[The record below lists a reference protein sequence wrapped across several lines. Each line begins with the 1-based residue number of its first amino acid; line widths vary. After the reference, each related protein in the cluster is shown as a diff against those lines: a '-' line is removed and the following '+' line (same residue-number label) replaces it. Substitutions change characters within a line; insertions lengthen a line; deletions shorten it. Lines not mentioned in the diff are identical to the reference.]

1 MNLVIDTNFIREIKE
16 LVNSAKQRVV
26 TSINIAMVYTYYE
39 IGRRI
44 VEQEQKGSNKA
55 NYGEELLIQLSS
67 ELTKEFGK
75 GYSLTNLKLIRQFY
89 LVYSSQKSQTAFDQ
103 SKIIYNFKTKTL
115 SYNNSKKQIQQTVF
129 AKSKITNFKT
139 KTPSYNNS
147 KKQIGETVFLQSK
160 IINNFNNY
168 PITSDG
174 HRFFLN
180 WASYILLMRIKDPN
194 ERSFYEIECY
204 NSRWSKRELKRQIDS
219 CLYERLSLS
228 RDKQGVLD
236 LARRGHVIE
245 KPIDVLK
252 EPFVLEFLN
261 LDEKESY
268 SENDLET
275 EILNKIQY
283 FMLELGKGFTFV
295 KRQMRLTF
303 NNKHYHADLVF
314 YNRFLRCFVIIDLKI
329 GEVTHQDIGQ
339 MQMYVNYYDRFI
351 KTIDENKTIGILLC
365 KDKDDAIVRLTLPED
380 NNQIFAAKY
389 ETILPSKDEL
399 LNLIKETN

>member
-1 MNLVIDTNFIREIKE
+1 MNSFIDTKFFSEIKE

-67 ELTKEFGK
+67 ELTKECGK
-75 GYSLTNLKLIRQFY
+75 GYSLTNLKLIRKFY
-89 LVYSSQKSQTAFDQ
+89 LVYSSQKSQTVFDQ
-103 SKIIYNFKTKTL
+103 SKIINNFKTKSL
-115 SYNNSKKQIQQTVF
+115 
-129 AKSKITNFKT
+129 
-139 KTPSYNNS
+139 SYNNS

-160 IINNFNNY
+160 TINNFNNY

-180 WASYILLMRIKDPN
+180 WASYMLLIRIKDPN

-204 NSRWSKRELKRQIDS
+204 NSNWSFRELKRQIDS

-236 LARRGHVIE
+236 LSRRGHVIE

-252 EPFVLEFLN
+252 DPFVLEFLD
-261 LDEKESY
+261 LDEKERY

-283 FMLELGKGFTFV
+283 FILELGKGFTFV
-295 KRQMRLTF
+295 KRQMRLSF
-303 NNKHYHADLVF
+303 NGRHYHADLVF

-329 GEVTHQDIGQ
+329 GEITHQDIGQ
-339 MQMYVNYYDRFI
+339 MQMYVNYYDRFV
-351 KTIDENKTIGILLC
+351 KSDEENKTIGILLC
-365 KDKDDAIVRLTLPED
+365 KEKDDAFVRLTLPED

-389 ETILPSKDEL
+389 ETILPTKEELISL
-399 LNLIKETN
+399 LNDGD

>member
-1 MNLVIDTNFIREIKE
+1 MNLKIDTNFIREIKE

-55 NYGEELLIQLSS
+55 NYGEELLIQLSN

-75 GYSLTNLKLIRQFY
+75 GYSLTNLKLIRKFY
-89 LVYSSQKSQTAFDQ
+89 LVYSSQKSQTVFDQ

-115 SYNNSKKQIQQTVF
+115 SYNNSKKQIGHPLG
-129 AKSKITNFKT
+129 AESKIN
-139 KTPSYNNS
+139 
-147 KKQIGETVFLQSK
+147 
-160 IINNFNNY
+160 NNFNNY

-174 HRFFLN
+174 NQFVLN
-180 WASYILLMRIKDPN
+180 WTSYMLLIKIKDPD

-204 NSRWSKRELKRQIDS
+204 NSNWSFRELKRQIDS

-236 LARRGHVIE
+236 LSRRGHVIE

-252 EPFVLEFLN
+252 EPFVLELLD
-261 LDEKESY
+261 LDEKERY

-295 KRQMRLTF
+295 KRQMRLSF

-329 GEVTHQDIGQ
+329 GEVAHQDIGQ

-389 ETILPSKDEL
+389 ETILPSKEEL
-399 LNLIKETN
+399 LSLIKDTN

>member
-1 MNLVIDTNFIREIKE
+1 MNFNIDTNFIREIKE

-75 GYSLTNLKLIRQFY
+75 GYSLTNLKLIRKFY

-115 SYNNSKKQIQQTVF
+115 SYNNSKKQI
-129 AKSKITNFKT
+129 
-139 KTPSYNNS
+139 
-147 KKQIGETVFLQSK
+147 GETAFLQSK
-160 IINNFNNY
+160 IINDFNNY

-204 NSRWSKRELKRQIDS
+204 NSNWSFRELKRQIDS

-236 LARRGHVIE
+236 LSRRGHVIE

-252 EPFVLEFLN
+252 DPFVLEFLD
-261 LDEKESY
+261 LDEKERY

-295 KRQMRLTF
+295 KRQMRLTL
-303 NNKHYHADLVF
+303 NNKHYRADLVF
-314 YNRFLRCFVIIDLKI
+314 YNRFLRCFVVIDLKI

-339 MQMYVNYYDRFI
+339 MQMYVNYYDQFI

-389 ETILPSKDEL
+389 EIILPSKDEL
-399 LNLIKETN
+399 LSLIKDVD

>member
-1 MNLVIDTNFIREIKE
+1 MNLNIDTNFIRAIKE

-44 VEQEQKGSNKA
+44 VEQEQKGA
-55 NYGEELLIQLSS
+55 NRAEYGKELLKQLSAI
-67 ELTKEFGK
+67 LTKEFGR
-75 GYSLTNLKLIRQFY
+75 GYSSDNLNLFRKFY
-89 LVYSSQKSQTAFDQ
+89 LVYSRDNNNHLAIEQPIKNLESNRERQILETVFTK
-103 SKIIYNFKTKTL
+103 SKIINNFKTETL
-115 SYNNSKKQIQQTVF
+115 SYNNSKKQIGQPLVD
-129 AKSKITNFKT
+129 
-139 KTPSYNNS
+139 
-147 KKQIGETVFLQSK
+147 QSK

-204 NSRWSKRELKRQIDS
+204 NSNWSVRELKRQIDS
-219 CLYERLSLS
+219 CLYERLCLS
-228 RDKQGVLD
+228 RDKQEVFD
-236 LARRGHVIE
+236 LSRRGQIIE
-245 KPIDVLK
+245 KPADVLK
-252 EPFVLEFLN
+252 EPFVLEFLD
-261 LDEKESY
+261 LDEKERY

-399 LNLIKETN
+399 LNLIKDTN

>member
-1 MNLVIDTNFIREIKE
+1 MKLNINTNFIREIKE

-44 VEQEQKGSNKA
+44 VEQEQKGKHRA
-55 NYGEELLIQLSS
+55 HYGNVLIKQLSA
-67 ELTKEFGK
+67 ELTREFGK
-75 GYSLTNLKLIRQFY
+75 GYSEVNLRYFRKFY
-89 LVYSSQKSQTAFDQ
+89 
-103 SKIIYNFKTKTL
+103 IIYSVN
-115 SYNNSKKQIQQTVF
+115 QIQQTVF

-139 KTPSYNNS
+139 KTSSCNNS
-147 KKQIGETVFLQSK
+147 KKQIGQPLADQSK
-160 IINNFNNY
+160 IIYNFHNY

-204 NSRWSKRELKRQIDS
+204 NSNWSFRELKRQIDS

-236 LARRGHVIE
+236 LSRRGHVIE

-303 NNKHYHADLVF
+303 NNKNYHADLVF

-339 MQMYVNYYDRFI
+339 MQMYVNYYNRFI
-351 KTIDENKTIGILLC
+351 KTIDESKTIGILLC

-389 ETILPSKDEL
+389 ETILPSKEEL
-399 LNLIKETN
+399 LSLIKDTN

>member
-1 MNLVIDTNFIREIKE
+1 MNLNIDTNFIREIKE

-44 VEQEQKGSNKA
+44 VEQEQKGLNRA
-55 NYGEELLIQLSS
+55 EYGTELLYQLSI
-67 ELTKEFGK
+67 ELSKEFGK
-75 GYSLTNLKLIRQFY
+75 GYSVHNLKLFRKFF
-89 LVYSSQKSQTAFDQ
+89 LVYQKRETVFLQ
-103 SKIIYNFKTKTL
+103 SKIINNFKTKTL
-115 SYNNSKKQIQQTVF
+115 SYNNSKKQIGQPLVD
-129 AKSKITNFKT
+129 
-139 KTPSYNNS
+139 
-147 KKQIGETVFLQSK
+147 QSK
-160 IINNFNNY
+160 INDIFDNY

-204 NSRWSKRELKRQIDS
+204 NSNWSFRELKRQIDS

-228 RDKQGVLD
+228 RDKEGVLD
-236 LARRGHVIE
+236 LSRRGHIIE

-252 EPFVLEFLN
+252 EPFVLEFLD
-261 LDEKESY
+261 LDEKERY

-303 NNKHYHADLVF
+303 NDKHYHADLVF

-389 ETILPSKDEL
+389 ETILPSKDEFVK
-399 LNLIKETN
+399 LIKDNN

>member
-1 MNLVIDTNFIREIKE
+1 MAKLAVALNRGLFMKLNINTNFIREIKE

-44 VEQEQKGSNKA
+44 VEQEQKGKHRA
-55 NYGEELLIQLSS
+55 NYGNELIKQLSA
-67 ELTKEFGK
+67 ELTREFGK
-75 GYSLTNLKLIRQFY
+75 GYSEVNLRYFRKFY
-89 LVYSSQKSQTAFDQ
+89 
-103 SKIIYNFKTKTL
+103 IIYSVN
-115 SYNNSKKQIQQTVF
+115 QIQQTVF

-139 KTPSYNNS
+139 KTSSCNNS
-147 KKQIGETVFLQSK
+147 KKQIGQPLVDQSK
-160 IINNFNNY
+160 IIYNFHNY

-204 NSRWSKRELKRQIDS
+204 NSNWSFRELKRQIDS

-236 LARRGHVIE
+236 LSRRGHVIE

-303 NNKHYHADLVF
+303 NNKNYHADLVF

-351 KTIDENKTIGILLC
+351 KVIDENKTIGILLC

-389 ETILPSKDEL
+389 ETILPSKDEFVK
-399 LNLIKETN
+399 LIKDNN

>member
-1 MNLVIDTNFIREIKE
+1 MKLNIDTNFIREIKE

-44 VEQEQKGSNKA
+44 VEQEQKGKHRA
-55 NYGEELLIQLSS
+55 NYGKELIKQLSA
-67 ELTKEFGK
+67 ELTREFGK
-75 GYSLTNLKLIRQFY
+75 GYSEVNLRYFRKFY
-89 LVYSSQKSQTAFDQ
+89 
-103 SKIIYNFKTKTL
+103 IIYSVN
-115 SYNNSKKQIQQTVF
+115 QIQQTVF
-129 AKSKITNFKT
+129 AKSKIINNFMT
-139 KTPSYNNS
+139 KTSSYNNS
-147 KKQIGETVFLQSK
+147 KKQIGQPLVDQSK
-160 IINNFNNY
+160 IINNFKNY

-180 WASYILLMRIKDPN
+180 WASYILLMRIKNPN

-204 NSRWSKRELKRQIDS
+204 NSNWSFRELKRQIDS

-236 LARRGHVIE
+236 LSRRGHIIE

-252 EPFVLEFLN
+252 EPFVLEFLD
-261 LDEKESY
+261 LDEKERY

-303 NNKHYHADLVF
+303 NDKHYHADLVF

-351 KTIDENKTIGILLC
+351 KTNDENKSIGILLC

-389 ETILPSKDEL
+389 ETILPSKDEFVK
-399 LNLIKETN
+399 LIKDNN

>member
-1 MNLVIDTNFIREIKE
+1 MNLNIDTNFIREIKE

-44 VEQEQKGSNKA
+44 VEQEQNGKNRA
-55 NYGEELLIQLSS
+55 NYGNELIIQLSK
-67 ELTKEFGK
+67 ELTNEYGK
-75 GYSLTNLKLIRQFY
+75 GFSEVNLKYFRRFY
-89 LVYSSQKSQTAFDQ
+89 LVYSKS
-103 SKIIYNFKTKTL
+103 
-115 SYNNSKKQIQQTVF
+115 
-129 AKSKITNFKT
+129 
-139 KTPSYNNS
+139 P
-147 KKQIGETVFLQSK
+147 IGHPLGAESK

-180 WASYILLMRIKDPN
+180 WASYKYLIMIKDPA

-236 LARRGHVIE
+236 LSRRGHVIE
-245 KPIDVLK
+245 KPMDVLK
-252 EPFVLEFLN
+252 EPFVLEFLD
-261 LDEKESY
+261 LDEKERY

-389 ETILPSKDEL
+389 ETILPSKDEFVK
-399 LNLIKETN
+399 LIKDNN

>member
-1 MNLVIDTNFIREIKE
+1 MNSFIDTKFFSEIKE

-44 VEQEQKGSNKA
+44 VEQEQKGKHRA
-55 NYGEELLIQLSS
+55 NYGNELIKQLSV
-67 ELTKEFGK
+67 ELTREFGK
-75 GYSLTNLKLIRQFY
+75 GYSEVNLRYFRKFY
-89 LVYSSQKSQTAFDQ
+89 
-103 SKIIYNFKTKTL
+103 IIYSVN
-115 SYNNSKKQIQQTVF
+115 QIQQTVF
-129 AKSKITNFKT
+129 AKSKIINNFKT
-139 KTPSYNNS
+139 KTSSFNNS
-147 KKQIGETVFLQSK
+147 KKQIGQTVFDQSK

-204 NSRWSKRELKRQIDS
+204 NSNWSFRELKRQIDS

-236 LARRGHVIE
+236 LSRRGHVIE

-252 EPFVLEFLN
+252 DPFVLEFLD
-261 LDEKESY
+261 LDEKERY

-295 KRQMRLTF
+295 KRQMRVTL
-303 NNKHYHADLVF
+303 NNKHYRADLVF
-314 YNRFLRCFVIIDLKI
+314 YNRFLRCFVVIDLKI

-365 KDKDDAIVRLTLPED
+365 KDKDDVIVRLTLPED

-399 LNLIKETN
+399 LSLIKDVD

>member
-1 MNLVIDTNFIREIKE
+1 MNLFIDTNFIREIKE

-44 VEQEQKGSNKA
+44 VEQEQKGKHRA
-55 NYGEELLIQLSS
+55 NYGNELIKQLSA
-67 ELTKEFGK
+67 ELTREFGK
-75 GYSLTNLKLIRQFY
+75 GYSEVNLRYFRKFY
-89 LVYSSQKSQTAFDQ
+89 
-103 SKIIYNFKTKTL
+103 IIYSVN
-115 SYNNSKKQIQQTVF
+115 QIQQTVF

-139 KTPSYNNS
+139 KTSSCNNS
-147 KKQIGETVFLQSK
+147 KKQIGQPLVDQSK
-160 IINNFNNY
+160 IIYNFHNY

-204 NSRWSKRELKRQIDS
+204 NSNWSFRELKRQIDS

-236 LARRGHVIE
+236 LSRRGHVIE

-303 NNKHYHADLVF
+303 NNKNYHADLVF

-339 MQMYVNYYDRFI
+339 MQMYVNYYNRFI
-351 KTIDENKTIGILLC
+351 KTIDESKTIGILLC

-389 ETILPSKDEL
+389 ETILPSKEEL
-399 LNLIKETN
+399 LSLIKDTN

>member
-1 MNLVIDTNFIREIKE
+1 MNLKIDTNFIREIKE

-26 TSINIAMVYTYYE
+26 KSINIAMVYTYYE

-44 VEQEQKGSNKA
+44 VEQEQNGKYRA
-55 NYGEELLIQLSS
+55 NYGNELIIQLSK
-67 ELTKEFGK
+67 ELTTEFGK
-75 GYSLTNLKLIRQFY
+75 GFSEVNLKYFRRFY
-89 LVYSSQKSQTAFDQ
+89 LVYSKSPIGHPVGAE
-103 SKIIYNFKTKTL
+103 SKIINNFKTKTL
-115 SYNNSKKQIQQTVF
+115 SYNNSKKQIGQPLVD
-129 AKSKITNFKT
+129 
-139 KTPSYNNS
+139 
-147 KKQIGETVFLQSK
+147 QSK
-160 IINNFNNY
+160 IINNFKNY

-180 WASYILLMRIKDPN
+180 WASYKYLIMIKDPA

-204 NSRWSKRELKRQIDS
+204 NSSWSKRELKRQIDS

-236 LARRGHVIE
+236 LSRRGHIIE

-252 EPFVLEFLN
+252 EPFVLEFLD

-303 NNKHYHADLVF
+303 NNKNYHADLVF

-351 KTIDENKTIGILLC
+351 KTNDENKTIGILLC

-399 LNLIKETN
+399 LSLIKDTN

>member
-1 MNLVIDTNFIREIKE
+1 MKLNIDTNFIREIKE

-39 IGRRI
+39 IGKRI
-44 VEQEQKGSNKA
+44 VEQEQKGKHRA
-55 NYGEELLIQLSS
+55 NYGKELIKQLSA
-67 ELTKEFGK
+67 ELTREFGK
-75 GYSLTNLKLIRQFY
+75 GYSEVNLRYFRKFY
-89 LVYSSQKSQTAFDQ
+89 
-103 SKIIYNFKTKTL
+103 IIYSVN
-115 SYNNSKKQIQQTVF
+115 QIQQTVF
-129 AKSKITNFKT
+129 AKSKIINNFMT
-139 KTPSYNNS
+139 KTSSYNNS
-147 KKQIGETVFLQSK
+147 KKQIGQPLVDQSK
-160 IINNFNNY
+160 IINNFKNY

-180 WASYILLMRIKDPN
+180 WASYILLMRIKNPN

-204 NSRWSKRELKRQIDS
+204 NSNWSFRELKRQIDS

-236 LARRGHVIE
+236 LSRRGHIIE

-252 EPFVLEFLN
+252 EPFVLEFLD
-261 LDEKESY
+261 LDEKERY

-303 NNKHYHADLVF
+303 NDKHYHADLVF

-351 KTIDENKTIGILLC
+351 KTNDENKSIGILLC

-389 ETILPSKDEL
+389 ETILPSKDEFVK
-399 LNLIKETN
+399 LIKDNN

>member
-1 MNLVIDTNFIREIKE
+1 MNLFIDTNFIREIKE

-44 VEQEQKGSNKA
+44 VEQEQKGKHRA
-55 NYGEELLIQLSS
+55 NYGNELIKQLSA
-67 ELTKEFGK
+67 ELTREFGK
-75 GYSLTNLKLIRQFY
+75 GYSEVNLRYFRKFY
-89 LVYSSQKSQTAFDQ
+89 
-103 SKIIYNFKTKTL
+103 IIYSVN
-115 SYNNSKKQIQQTVF
+115 QIQQTVF

-139 KTPSYNNS
+139 KTSSCNNS
-147 KKQIGETVFLQSK
+147 KKQIGQPLADQSK
-160 IINNFNNY
+160 IIYNFHNY

-204 NSRWSKRELKRQIDS
+204 NSNWSFRELKRQIDS

-236 LARRGHVIE
+236 LSRRGHVIE

-303 NNKHYHADLVF
+303 NNKNYHADLVF

-339 MQMYVNYYDRFI
+339 MQMYVNYYNRFI
-351 KTIDENKTIGILLC
+351 KTIDESKTIGILLC

-389 ETILPSKDEL
+389 ETILPSKDEFVK
-399 LNLIKETN
+399 LIKDNN

>member
-1 MNLVIDTNFIREIKE
+1 MKLNINTNFIREIKE

-44 VEQEQKGSNKA
+44 VEQEQKGKHRA
-55 NYGEELLIQLSS
+55 NYGNELIKQLSA
-67 ELTKEFGK
+67 ELTREFGK
-75 GYSLTNLKLIRQFY
+75 GYSEVNLRYFRKFY
-89 LVYSSQKSQTAFDQ
+89 
-103 SKIIYNFKTKTL
+103 IIYSVN
-115 SYNNSKKQIQQTVF
+115 QIQQTVF

-139 KTPSYNNS
+139 KTSSCNNS
-147 KKQIGETVFLQSK
+147 KKQIGQPLADQSK
-160 IINNFNNY
+160 IIYNFHNY

-180 WASYILLMRIKDPN
+180 WASYILLMRIKNPN

-204 NSRWSKRELKRQIDS
+204 NSNWSFRELKRQIDS

-236 LARRGHVIE
+236 LSRRGHVIE

-252 EPFVLEFLN
+252 EPFVLEFLD
-261 LDEKESY
+261 LDEKERY

-303 NNKHYHADLVF
+303 NDKHYHADLVF

-339 MQMYVNYYDRFI
+339 MQMYVNYYNRFI
-351 KTIDENKTIGILLC
+351 KTTDESKTIGILLC

-399 LNLIKETN
+399 LNLIKDIN

>member
-1 MNLVIDTNFIREIKE
+1 MNLNIDTNFIREIKE
-16 LVNSAKQRVV
+16 LVNSANQRVV

-103 SKIIYNFKTKTL
+103 SKIIYNFKTKTS
-115 SYNNSKKQIQQTVF
+115 SYS
-129 AKSKITNFKT
+129 
-139 KTPSYNNS
+139 NS

-160 IINNFNNY
+160 IINNFHNY

-204 NSRWSKRELKRQIDS
+204 NSNWSFRELKRQIDS

-236 LARRGHVIE
+236 LSRRGHVIE

-261 LDEKESY
+261 LNEKERY

-303 NNKHYHADLVF
+303 NDKHYHADLVF

-339 MQMYVNYYDRFI
+339 IQMYVNYYDRFV
-351 KTIDENKTIGILLC
+351 KSDEENKTIGILLC
-365 KDKDDAIVRLTLPED
+365 KDKDDAIVKLTLPED

-389 ETILPSKDEL
+389 ETILPTKEELIGLLKDGD
-399 LNLIKETN
+399 

>member
-1 MNLVIDTNFIREIKE
+1 MNLNIDTNFIREIKE

-44 VEQEQKGSNKA
+44 VEKEQKGSNKA
-55 NYGEELLIQLSS
+55 NYGEELLTQLSS

-75 GYSLTNLKLIRQFY
+75 GYSLTNLKLIRKFY
-89 LVYSSQKSQTAFDQ
+89 LVYSSQKSQTVFDQ
-103 SKIIYNFKTKTL
+103 SKIIDNFK
-115 SYNNSKKQIQQTVF
+115 
-129 AKSKITNFKT
+129 
-139 KTPSYNNS
+139 
-147 KKQIGETVFLQSK
+147 
-160 IINNFNNY
+160 NY

-180 WASYILLMRIKDPN
+180 WTSYMLLIKIKDPD

-204 NSRWSKRELKRQIDS
+204 NSNWSFRELNRQIDS

-236 LARRGHVIE
+236 LSKRGHVIE

-303 NNKHYHADLVF
+303 NDKHYHADLVF

-399 LNLIKETN
+399 LSLIKDTN

>member
-1 MNLVIDTNFIREIKE
+1 MKLNIDTNFIREIKN

-44 VEQEQKGSNKA
+44 VEQEQNGKYRA
-55 NYGEELLIQLSS
+55 YYGNELIIQLSK
-67 ELTKEFGK
+67 ELTTEFGK
-75 GYSLTNLKLIRQFY
+75 GFSEVNLRYFRRFY
-89 LVYSSQKSQTAFDQ
+89 LVYSKSPIWHPVGAE
-103 SKIIYNFKTKTL
+103 SKIINNFKTKTL
-115 SYNNSKKQIQQTVF
+115 SYNNSKKQIGQPLVD
-129 AKSKITNFKT
+129 
-139 KTPSYNNS
+139 
-147 KKQIGETVFLQSK
+147 QSK
-160 IINNFNNY
+160 INNNFNNY

-180 WASYILLMRIKDPN
+180 WASYKYLIMIKDPA

-236 LARRGHVIE
+236 LSRIGHVIE
-245 KPIDVLK
+245 KPTDVLK
-252 EPFVLEFLN
+252 EPFVLEFLD

-399 LNLIKETN
+399 LSLIKDTN

>member
-1 MNLVIDTNFIREIKE
+1 MTLNIDTNFIREIKE

-75 GYSLTNLKLIRQFY
+75 GYSLTNLKLIRKFY
-89 LVYSSQKSQTAFDQ
+89 LVYSSKKSQTVFDQ

-115 SYNNSKKQIQQTVF
+115 SYNNSE
-129 AKSKITNFKT
+129 
-139 KTPSYNNS
+139 
-147 KKQIGETVFLQSK
+147 KQIGHPLDAESK
-160 IINNFNNY
+160 INNNFNNY

-180 WASYILLMRIKDPN
+180 WTSYMLLIKIKDPD

-204 NSRWSKRELKRQIDS
+204 NSNWSFRELNRQIDS

-236 LARRGHVIE
+236 LSRRGHVIE

-252 EPFVLEFLN
+252 EPFVLEFLD

-399 LNLIKETN
+399 LSLIKDTN